1 MTSAHEGDVAVQRPP
16 SLDIEPS
23 TVTPRIG
30 REGAS
35 IAAKSRWRRLRDNLG
50 TITLAV
56 RAAELVPTNQQEIN
70 GTAQVT
76 VRRTISPLASTTT
89 KPTYDSRP
97 AKRAFSVGG
106 SSGLSISLTANSD
119 SSGSQAAFIR
129 VGVRPEDVGSVW
141 SDMVHWVILMMQLEE
156 ATISRELATSRLPG
170 HAFLE
175 HEFRGGATSH
185 HSSPSHSPARGR
197 GRVSSHEGARSSKQ
211 QTSSTQQNSK
221 RNNTSTERSNL
232 PQQKNITN
240 QPTRHDD
247 TEQLASLARSFV
259 LPPMSEVL
267 EDLHAGGIRTVGAL
281 LRHTPDAAA
290 AQDAKLR
297 TLAARIVQ
305 EFGAFVLP
313 QHRCQGGAVSC
324 LLPKCGAVV
333 TLWRNR
339 VMGKVFS
346 RAASAIATSCRAA
359 LLPSLFRCPVVVTL
373 AWQGHL
379 YTVSWLP
386 PIATTRPID
395 ASLSAFVTAGC
406 DLLSSV
412 LLGHGKDRPRRK
424 SSVAAGALQG
434 GASAIAAAPSTSASK
449 AASE

>member
-1 MTSAHEGDVAVQRPP
+1 MPTELSITSAHEGDVAVQHQP
-16 SLDIEPS
+16 SLDIEL
-23 TVTPRIG
+23 TTTTPRIG
-30 REGAS
+30 REGGS

-56 RAAELVPTNQQEIN
+56 RAAELVPTNQQESN

-89 KPTYDSRP
+89 KQTYASRP

-106 SSGLSISLTANSD
+106 SSGLSISLTANS
-119 SSGSQAAFIR
+119 SSGSQAAFSR

-185 HSSPSHSPARGR
+185 HSSPSHSPVRGR
-197 GRVSSHEGARSSKQ
+197 GRVSSNEGPRSSKQ
-211 QTSSTQQNSK
+211 QMSTTQQNSK
-221 RNNTSTERSNL
+221 GNTSTERTIN
-232 PQQKNITN
+232 PQNKNSTS

-247 TEQLASLARSFV
+247 TEQLANLARSFV
-259 LPPMSEVL
+259 LPTMSEVL

-297 TLAARIVQ
+297 ALAARIVQ

-313 QHRCQGGAVSC
+313 QH
-324 LLPKCGAVV
+324 
-333 TLWRNR
+333 R

-449 AASE
+449 AASERP